1 MLIKDYLK
9 LLGKTALRN
18 TSAARFATASTLGN
32 LPDYGAVTGMMQEAL
47 DRLYSRFILVEK
59 HILVKMQQGRFDY
72 PLREGYSVNEHDASL
87 VTVPYIIDTPQ
98 QKFTGDIIKILNVV
112 TTERKIMPLND
123 QGRLDG
129 VFTLQHDVLQNPTPV
144 DGEILSIAYQAAP
157 PNVAIE
163 PFDSAVPIIEFYL
176 PSFLYPAMT
185 AYVAY
190 LFHNSISTPEAMAVA
205 MNNLRMYEEICR
217 EAERMDLLNQSQS
230 NTNVRFDQAG
240 WK

>member
-1 MLIKDYLK
+1 MLIGDYLK
-9 LLGKTALRN
+9 LLSRTALRN
-18 TSAARFATASTLGN
+18 TSAGKFSTASTMAN
-32 LPDYGAVTGMMQEAL
+32 LPDYRALTGMVQEGL
-47 DRLYSRFILVEK
+47 SRLYSRFILVEK
-59 HILVKMQQGRFDY
+59 HIIVKMQQGRFDY
-72 PLREGYSVNEHDASL
+72 PLRVGYSVTNHDAAL
-87 VTVPYIIDTPQ
+87 VTVPYIIDTPD

-112 TTERKIMPLND
+112 TTSREVMPLND

-144 DGEILSIAYQAAP
+144 DGEILSIGYQAGP
-157 PNVAIE
+157 VNVDRE
-163 PFDSAVPIIEFYL
+163 PFDSVVPLIDFYL
-176 PSFLYPAMT
+176 PEFLYPALT

-190 LFHNSISTPEAMAVA
+190 LFHNSVSTPEAMAVA

-217 EAERMDLLNQSQS
+217 EGERMDLLNQSQS